1 MTNCPALIVT
11 TPELTKKAKNPQK
24 VIKRIQRPVA
34 QPAPAAAVTRNFNIP
49 QGEYTEGVGRHKT
62 ATSRVRI
69 YEQKNGD
76 FVVNDKLAG
85 EYFRG
90 IRGAAK
96 LFNKPFELTG
106 TRDKFA
112 VTVTVNGSGIM
123 AQIDAVVHGLSRA
136 LVAFDPSF
144 RPLLKPEGILE
155 RDSRMKETRK
165 PGRGGKARRKRQS
178 PKR

>member
-1 MTNCPALIVT
+1 MAKK
-11 TPELTKKAKNPQK
+11 LTKKNKTPQK
-24 VIKRIQRPVA
+24 VIKRVQRPVA
-34 QPAPAAAVTRNFNIP
+34 QAAVPAEGVTARKYAIP

-76 FVVNDKLAG
+76 FIVNDQLAG

-90 IRGAAK
+90 VAQAAK

-112 VTVTVNGSGIM
+112 ITAQVRGSGIV
-123 AQIDAVVHGLSRA
+123 AQLDAVVHGLSRA
-136 LVAFDPSF
+136 LVKFDPTF
-144 RPLLKPEGILE
+144 RPLLKEEGLLT
-155 RDSRMKETRK
+155 RDSRLKETRK